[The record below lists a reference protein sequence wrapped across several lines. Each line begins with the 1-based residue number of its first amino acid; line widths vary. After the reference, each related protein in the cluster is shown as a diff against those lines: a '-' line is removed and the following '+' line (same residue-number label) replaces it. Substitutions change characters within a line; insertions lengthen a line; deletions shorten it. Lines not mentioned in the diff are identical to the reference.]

1 MTLQSVDVYAL
12 DDTLLHNPIA
22 GLMVRVFDSTGVT
35 FITQDVTNTLG
46 HVGFTLDDGALYS
59 LRFFKFGVQVTQPQF
74 IPVITPT
81 PTLLNSFNIYGT
93 VFQHPVA
100 IDARLCRASG
110 YFRDITGAKQPAV
123 DMFFIGQFDPI
134 LLEGAC
140 VLSERCTAR
149 TDQEGYACIDL
160 IRGARYLVTLQGF
173 EDSQRQIEVPD
184 RSSVNL
190 PDLLFPVVDSVA
202 LSPTGPY
209 SLAVGAQLAVT
220 PTVLSSNQVPID
232 GIAAG
237 DMIWSSSDPS
247 ILSVFPISGTQ
258 LMLQGISPGTASIQ
272 GTRSGQSVI
281 RVPNTPI
288 VGLPQTVTVS

>member
-12 DDTLLHNPIA
+12 DDTLLHNPIS
-22 GLMVRVFDSTGVT
+22 GLTVRVFNSTGTT
-35 FITQDVTNTLG
+35 FLTQDVTDVVG
-46 HVGFTLDDGALYS
+46 HAGFTLDDGTSYS
-59 LRFFKFGVQVTQPQF
+59 LRFYKFGVQVTQPQ
-74 IPVITPT
+74 VIAVTTPT

-93 VFQHPVA
+93 VFQHPIA

-140 VLSERCTAR
+140 VLSERRTAR

-202 LSPTGPY
+202 LSPAGPY
-209 SLAVGAQLAVT
+209 SLAVGVQLILT

-237 DMIWSSSDPS
+237 DIIWSSSDPS
-247 ILSVFPISGTQ
+247 ILAVSPLSGTQ
-258 LMLQGISPGTASIQ
+258 LVLQGISPGVADIQ

-281 RVPNTPI
+281 RVPNTAI
-288 VGLPQTVTVS
+288 TGLPQPVTVT